1 MGPQDERILRLLQE
15 SGRVSNQE
23 LAQAVGKSTSA
34 CWRRVRE
41 LEEDGTITGYAAL
54 VDRER
59 AGFSISAILHV
70 TLERQNVSFVHDF
83 ERAVAEK
90 PEILD
95 CFATTGDADYH
106 LRVVVRDLAGYNR
119 FLEDFMFRLPGI
131 KTVRS
136 NMILREVKAGVA
148 LPF

>member
-1 MGPQDERILRLLQE
+1 MTSQDQPILRLLQQD
-15 SGRVSNQE
+15 GRMSNQE

-41 LEEDGTITGYAAL
+41 LEEEGTITGYAAL

-70 TLERQNVSFVHDF
+70 TLERHDARFVQDF
-83 ERAVAEK
+83 VAAIADK

-106 LRVVVRDLAGYNR
+106 LRVVVRDLADYNR
-119 FLEDFMFRLPGI
+119 FLDDFMFRLPGI
-131 KTVRS
+131 KQVRS

-148 LPF
+148 LPL